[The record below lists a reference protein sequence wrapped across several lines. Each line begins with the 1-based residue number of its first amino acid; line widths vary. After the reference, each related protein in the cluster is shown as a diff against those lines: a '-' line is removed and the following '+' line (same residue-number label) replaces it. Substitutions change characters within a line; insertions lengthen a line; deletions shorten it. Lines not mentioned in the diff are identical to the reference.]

1 MIEKNDCKNE
11 DLKKLI
17 GDEYKILTISLFND
31 IEKLLNLIIGDEESK
46 Y

>member
-1 MIEKNDCKNE
+1 MNEKKNCKDE

-17 GDEYKILTISLFND
+17 GDQYKKLTENLFND
-31 IEKLLNLIIGDEESK
+31 IEKLLNLIIGDEASK